1 MVELG
6 GCSWNHLLSHQ
17 CRAPRTVY
25 TLRGNY
31 CTYLYA
37 LLAWIFTRTLFLM
50 WMAYRQS
57 YPWPSSYPVSSQC
70 FCQTRSRSLLSSSTW
85 SFPTCARY
93 KLNHPF
99 GICRLWL
106 TIDRRWIVAFAFAAN
121 DYNTGNCHANAPPG
135 IPCSKKW
142 ANEAFIFLAL
152 CVNNTPTDKNTSGSV
167 LTPSSIFT
175 FFAVLLESISLWS
188 YRRGQGN
195 NRSSETAPLRGNE
208 RRAASPVREN
218 GGPTYPS
225 SHPLHHHHDVEKLQ
239 GEGQPSRPTHFTEH
253 TSAGATGGASTAPSQ
268 PLYAAPAQ
276 PGYAAPAQ
284 PGYAVPAPAPAQTG
298 YAAPM
303 QPA

>member
-1 MVELG
+1 MVAR
-6 GCSWNHLLSHQ
+6 SNIVTDAQ
-17 CRAPRTVY
+17 
-25 TLRGNY
+25 LR
-31 CTYLYA
+31 
-37 LLAWIFTRTLFLM
+37 FFLIANRVIQ
-50 WMAYRQS
+50 W
-57 YPWPSSYPVSSQC
+57 
-70 FCQTRSRSLLSSSTW
+70 LSSVVV
-85 SFPTCARY
+85 
-93 KLNHPF
+93 L
-99 GICRLWL
+99 GITSYLINVGPRGRSILYEEIIAVL
-106 TIDRRWIVAFAFAAN
+106 SVAFFIPGFISVFLSNPIKEFVIFIDLVFSYLWIVAFAFAAN

-142 ANEAFIFLAL
+142 ANEAFIFLAF
-152 CVNNTPTDKNTSGSV
+152 
-167 LTPSSIFT
+167 IFT